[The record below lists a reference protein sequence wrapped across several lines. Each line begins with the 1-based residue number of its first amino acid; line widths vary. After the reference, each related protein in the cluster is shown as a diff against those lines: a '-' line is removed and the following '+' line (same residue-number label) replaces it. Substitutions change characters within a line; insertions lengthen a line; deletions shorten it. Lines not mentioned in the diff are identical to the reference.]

1 MKSEF
6 NKSWNSS
13 KQPRKQVKFRANAPN
28 HIKRT
33 FMGTTLD
40 KALREKYG
48 KRNIEVR
55 KGDEVKVMRGKFKG
69 KQGKVGNVDIKN
81 TRIQVEG
88 IQRVKA
94 GGEKLITWF
103 HPSNVKIIIL
113 KTEDARR
120 LKSGKK
126 IVATEAE
133 KTAPK
138 GIPSQIPRRD
148 KLGQTLPPTQMAS
161 AKADKV
167 GKKKADTKATK
178 KMTKEKKE

>member
-33 FMGTTLD
+33 FMGATLD
-40 KALREKYG
+40 KELRKKYG
-48 KRNIEVR
+48 MRSIEVR

-69 KQGKVGNVDIKN
+69 KQGKVGDVEIKN
-81 TRIQVEG
+81 TRLQIDG
-88 IQRVKA
+88 IQRSKA

-113 KTEDARR
+113 DEKDNRRMKRSRKVEKTEVEEEA
-120 LKSGKK
+120 KKEVKEEAKKAPAKKTETKKVEGKK
-126 IVATEAE
+126 
-133 KTAPK
+133 
-138 GIPSQIPRRD
+138 
-148 KLGQTLPPTQMAS
+148 
-161 AKADKV
+161 
-167 GKKKADTKATK
+167 
-178 KMTKEKKE
+178 